1 MAEVGF
7 FLLGFIIVFLGGLY
21 FIYNWEI
28 FDIYD
33 NEDEDWD

>member
-7 FLLGFIIVFLGGLY
+7 FLLGFVLVFLGGLY
-21 FIYNWEI
+21 FLKKWEL